1 MRRLRIGLLALALLA
16 GACGR
21 YGPPLRTQTPAPAP
35 AQEEEKEQQEQTT
48 P

>member
-1 MRRLRIGLLALALLA
+1 MRRLRVSLLALALLA

-21 YGPPLRTQTPAPAP
+21 YGPPLRPHTPAP
-35 AQEEEKEQQEQTT
+35 AQEEDKERQEQTT

>member
-1 MRRLRIGLLALALLA
+1 MRRLRIGLLAFALLA

-21 YGPPLRTQTPAPAP
+21 YGPPLRTHTPAPS
-35 AQEEEKEQQEQTT
+35 QEEERERQEQTT

>member
-1 MRRLRIGLLALALLA
+1 MRRLRIGLLALVLLA

-21 YGPPLRTQTPAPAP
+21 YGPPLRTYAPAP
-35 AQEEEKEQQEQTT
+35 AQEEEKERQEQTT

>member
-1 MRRLRIGLLALALLA
+1 MTRLWIGLLALALWL

-21 YGPPLRTQTPAPAP
+21 YGPPVRTHAAEPG
-35 AQEEEKEQQEQTT
+35 QEEEERQEQPT

>member
-21 YGPPLRTQTPAPAP
+21 YGPPLRTPAPAP
-35 AQEEEKEQQEQTT
+35 TQEEEKERQEQTT

>member
-1 MRRLRIGLLALALLA
+1 MRRLRIGLLALGLLA

-21 YGPPLRTQTPAPAP
+21 YGLPVRTHTPTPAPS
-35 AQEEEKEQQEQTT
+35 QEEEKERQEQTT

>member
-1 MRRLRIGLLALALLA
+1 MRRLRIGLLALVLLA

-21 YGPPLRTQTPAPAP
+21 YGPPLRTQTLPP
-35 AQEEEKEQQEQTT
+35 AQEEEKERQEQTT

>member
-1 MRRLRIGLLALALLA
+1 MRRLRVSLLALALLA

-21 YGPPLRTQTPAPAP
+21 YGPPLRTYAPAP
-35 AQEEEKEQQEQTT
+35 AQEEEEERQEQTT

>member
-21 YGPPLRTQTPAPAP
+21 YGPPLRTHTPAP
-35 AQEEEKEQQEQTT
+35 AQEEEKERQEQTT

>member
-1 MRRLRIGLLALALLA
+1 MRRLRISLLALALLA

-21 YGPPLRTQTPAPAP
+21 YGPPLRTQTPAPA
-35 AQEEEKEQQEQTT
+35 QEEEKERQEQTT

>member
-1 MRRLRIGLLALALLA
+1 MRRLRIGLLALVLLA

-21 YGPPLRTQTPAPAP
+21 YGPPLRPHTPAP
-35 AQEEEKEQQEQTT
+35 AQEEEKERQEQTT